1 MIAPPSL
8 QLLEIYLYH
17 FTNALQGEQYVDMKR
32 AFEQERDERERNFG
46 TLTSTL
52 DQTHE
57 SMENLRGELVTMRES
72 LQSLEASLES
82 RLGNLQENIEQSIRD
97 HQGKP
102 DEVQSAVAAA
112 VDSGVKDIS
121 KLLELGAEEQVR
133 LGGVLMELGGQLAR
147 GFEQLNQK
155 LDSKVMIS

>member
-1 MIAPPSL
+1 M
-8 QLLEIYLYH
+8 
-17 FTNALQGEQYVDMKR
+17 
-32 AFEQERDERERNFG
+32 
-46 TLTSTL
+46 
-52 DQTHE
+52 
-57 SMENLRGELVTMRES
+57 TMREG

-112 VDSGVKDIS
+112 VDSGVKEIS